1 MKRAVIGTLLLLGS
15 LSTQV
20 GLAQVIPNSLYVMP
34 TSDGFEVYVA
44 AAMTKKKVPVTIVT
58 DPAKA
63 QFTLKASE
71 VEVQKVS
78 TGSKVVSCLFA
89 YCAGTEDKGSTSV
102 QLVDSSGIVKW
113 SYAVNKQRGGKNK
126 QSMAEAIA
134 KHFNDEFMSKR
145 R

>member
-1 MKRAVIGTLLLLGS
+1 MKRVVIGAVLLGS
-15 LSTQV
+15 LCTQV
-20 GLAQVIPNSLYVMP
+20 VMADVIPNSLYVTP

-58 DPAKA
+58 DPAMA

-78 TGSKVVSCLFA
+78 TGAKVVSCLFA
-89 YCAGTEDKGSTSV
+89 YCAGSEDKGSTSV
-102 QLVDSSGIVKW
+102 QVVDSTGIVRW

-134 KHFNDEFMSKR
+134 KHFKDEFMSSR